1 MSDYRLQKISTSFE
15 VGAQELKAFKT
26 KDPVLRQEILK
37 QFHHKKQGPTKTQS
51 ISYLNHFCACR
62 MCKKASPKKG
72 LLSKKTLYDN
82 KFGWVPGQSYMEK
95 NNVNIHYKSTV
106 TNNVA
111 S

>member
-62 MCKKASPKKG
+62 MCKKAPPKKA
-72 LLSKKTLYDN
+72 SCPKKKT
-82 KFGWVPGQSYMEK
+82 K
-95 NNVNIHYKSTV
+95 NFEIIRMGGYLVNHIWRKT
-106 TNNVA
+106 T
-111 S
+111 